1 MVFFLLLIYIAII
14 FILQKIK
21 LAKIMSIIVF
31 FIKLLLSQKMTDI
44 NQNQKVAVQIF
55 LSVKIIDESYMIV
68 YASLTLKHLR
78 RN

>member
-44 NQNQKVAVQIF
+44 N
-55 LSVKIIDESYMIV
+55 
-68 YASLTLKHLR
+68 
-78 RN
+78 

>member
-14 FILQKIK
+14 SILQKIK

-44 NQNQKVAVQIF
+44 N
-55 LSVKIIDESYMIV
+55 
-68 YASLTLKHLR
+68 
-78 RN
+78 

>member
-1 MVFFLLLIYIAII
+1 MVFFLLLMNIAII

-44 NQNQKVAVQIF
+44 N
-55 LSVKIIDESYMIV
+55 
-68 YASLTLKHLR
+68 
-78 RN
+78 